1 MDIKYID
8 DDSLDKQ
15 IDSAID
21 NAIAN
26 LALEGMFFSEEEKIA
41 FKEEF
46 LNNYKIKVLRGKEK

>member
-21 NAIAN
+21 NVIAN
-26 LALEGMFFSEEEKIA
+26 LALEGMFFSEEEKNSI
-41 FKEEF
+41 
-46 LNNYKIKVLRGKEK
+46 